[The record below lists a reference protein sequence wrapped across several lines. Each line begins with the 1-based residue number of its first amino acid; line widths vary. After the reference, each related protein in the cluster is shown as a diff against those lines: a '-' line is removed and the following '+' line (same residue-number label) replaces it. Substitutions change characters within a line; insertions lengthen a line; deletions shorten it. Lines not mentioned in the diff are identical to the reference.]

1 MVRAV
6 ALSSGGRWL
15 GGAAGRLVGV
25 EVGLEGQQQLA
36 EMLAL
41 AMVKAGEELVLGS
54 ALGVGGGGEVVAA
67 GGAEGDDVAAAVGGV
82 ALAGDVPVGLQ
93 GVEQGHQHAR
103 VHPHALTQFLLA
115 RGSLVME
122 QAEQVELA
130 GAEVMGGVGVPESA
144 HGRLAQQSQQQP
156 GAGSALVDDAA
167 GRLLVRCHP
176 DNVAAPN
183 VCSTRSLMIL

>member
-1 MVRAV
+1 M
-6 ALSSGGRWL
+6 
-15 GGAAGRLVGV
+15 VGV

-36 EMLAL
+36 ELLAL

-93 GVEQGHQHAR
+93 RVEQGHQHAR

-115 RGSLVME
+115 RRSLVVE

-130 GAEVMGGVGVPESA
+130 GAELVGGVSVPQSA
-144 HGRLAQQSQQQP
+144 HGRLAQQGQQEP
-156 GAGSALVDDAA
+156 GAGSALLDDAA
-167 GRLLVRCHP
+167 GCLVAGCHP
-176 DNVAAPN
+176 DNVAASN
-183 VCSTRSLMIL
+183 VDSTRSLIVL